1 MSTVTLD
8 FETKSRVDIK
18 KAGAYRYAA
27 DPSTEV
33 LCLSYQIDDGPIKT
47 WAPGLPNPRDLFGA
61 MMYEKGALKAH
72 NAVFERL
79 IWHHVCERLYAWP
92 IVLFSRWRC
101 TMAAAFYRAIPGKL
115 ENAALAL
122 KLTEQKDM
130 AGNKFG
136 IAASKP
142 VKVTAK
148 NPTGWREDIET
159 MERVYLYCEQD
170 VRAEHELDT
179 VVGDL
184 PPGELAVWQLDQEI
198 NDRGI
203 QVDVA
208 AAAACVRIIDKMK
221 ATLHA
226 ELATLT
232 GGAVQTVGQIQKLK
246 EWLDGQGLY
255 TPDLQATTVEAALAE
270 NHPGAVGRVIE
281 IKHTL
286 QSSTAKA
293 QTFLDCVGADGRV
306 RGLMQYHGAAT
317 GRWAGRL
324 AQPHNFKRPSKLFE
338 DVDGDKLIADIMYE
352 DAAYLEMVY
361 GSTNEAVA
369 HALRPIL
376 MAAPDKSLTA
386 GDFSA
391 IEAVVT
397 AAIAGDERKLDVF
410 RSGADP
416 YCVFAEAV
424 FGYAVNKKEHP
435 IERTVGKMGELS
447 FGFGGGV
454 GAWRNFEPKG
464 VESPHTDDDID
475 GYKNMWREQHPYI
488 AGDRELGITGL
499 WRSLEEAALAAIYT
513 KQPSSTHGVTYYW
526 DESGGDWLG
535 CRLASGR
542 TIWYREPRVVEAKMP
557 WTDRYGNAVF
567 KPQMEY
573 WAWKPIK
580 GGWVPVRA
588 WGGHLTENVVQA
600 TARDIM
606 VEAMFRAEAAGHK
619 IVLTVHDEIVT
630 EGDCRADELKRIMEI
645 RPKWAEHWPL
655 KVSAWEGNR
664 YRK

>member
-1 MSTVTLD
+1 MSTATLD
-8 FETKSRVDIK
+8 FETRSRVDIK
-18 KAGAYRYAA
+18 TAGAYRYAA

-33 LCLSYQIDDGPIKT
+33 LCLSYQIDDQPIRT
-47 WAPGLPNPRDLFGA
+47 WIPGLPNPHHLFADGLV
-61 MMYEKGALKAH
+61 LKAH

-79 IWHHVCERLYAWP
+79 IWKHVCQRLYDWP
-92 IVLFSRWRC
+92 AVDFNRWRC

-115 ENAALAL
+115 EKAALAL
-122 KLTEQKDM
+122 GLTEQKDM
-130 AGNKFG
+130 AGNRIG
-136 IAASKP
+136 LSASKP
-142 VKVTAK
+142 VKVTKK

-159 MERVYLYCEQD
+159 LDAVYSYCEQD
-170 VRAEHELDT
+170 VRAERELDM

-184 PPGELAVWQLDQEI
+184 PAGELAVWQLDQRI

-203 QVDVA
+203 QVDVD
-208 AAAACVRIIDKMK
+208 AAAACVRITAGIK
-221 ATLHA
+221 AKLHS
-226 ELATLT
+226 ELEKLT
-232 GGAVQTVGQIQKLK
+232 GGAVKTVGQIQKLK
-246 EWLDGQGLY
+246 AWLAANGCEL
-255 TPDLQATTVEAALAE
+255 PDLQATTIE
-270 NHPGAVGRVIE
+270 NAMANLDGCTDAVARVIE
-281 IKHTL
+281 IKHAL

-324 AQPHNFKRPSKLFE
+324 VQPHNFKRPSKLFE
-338 DVDGDKLIADIMYE
+338 DVDGDTLIADILHE
-352 DAAYLEMVY
+352 DAEYLEMVY

-376 MAAPDKSLTA
+376 TAAPGKTLTA

-410 RSGADP
+410 RSGLDP

-424 FGYAVNKKEHP
+424 FGYPVNKKEHP

-464 VESPHTDDDID
+464 KESSHTDEDIQR
-475 GYKNMWREQHPYI
+475 YKKMWREQHPYI
-488 AGDRELGITGL
+488 AGDRELGVNGL
-499 WRSLEEAALAAIYT
+499 WSDLENAAIAAIT
-513 KQPSSTHGVTYYW
+513 TGRATSTHDVTYYS
-526 DESGGDWLG
+526 DPAGDWLG

-542 TIWYREPRVVEAKMP
+542 TIWYREPRVVEAEMP
-557 WTDRYGNAVF
+557 WTDRNGDPVF
-567 KPQMEY
+567 KLQMEY

-588 WGGHLTENVVQA
+588 WGGHLTENIVQA

-606 VEAMFRAEAAGHK
+606 AEAMFRVEAAQHK
-619 IVLTVHDEIVT
+619 VVLTVHDEIVT
-630 EGDCRADELKRIMEI
+630 EGDCRVSELKAVMEVC
-645 RPKWAEHWPL
+645 PEWASKWPL
-655 KVSAWEGNR
+655 KVSVWEGSR

>member
-1 MSTVTLD
+1 
-8 FETKSRVDIK
+8 
-18 KAGAYRYAA
+18 
-27 DPSTEV
+27 
-33 LCLSYQIDDGPIKT
+33 
-47 WAPGLPNPRDLFGA
+47 
-61 MMYEKGALKAH
+61 
-72 NAVFERL
+72 
-79 IWHHVCERLYAWP
+79 
-92 IVLFSRWRC
+92 
-101 TMAAAFYRAIPGKL
+101 
-115 ENAALAL
+115 
-122 KLTEQKDM
+122 
-130 AGNKFG
+130 
-136 IAASKP
+136 
-142 VKVTAK
+142 
-148 NPTGWREDIET
+148 
-159 MERVYLYCEQD
+159 MERVYLYCAQD

-184 PPGELAVWQLDQEI
+184 PPGELAVWQLDQRI
-198 NDRGI
+198 NDRGVQI
-203 QVDVA
+203 DVA
-208 AAAACVRIIDKMK
+208 AAAACVNITAGVK
-221 ATLHA
+221 AKLHG
-226 ELATLT
+226 ELETLT
-232 GGAVQTVGQIQKLK
+232 GGAVKTVGQIQKLK
-246 EWLDGQGLY
+246 EWLAANGCELS
-255 TPDLQATTVEAALAE
+255 DLQAPTIEGALAE
-270 NHPGAVGRVIE
+270 NFPGAVGRVIA

-306 RGLMQYHGAAT
+306 RGLLQYHGAAT

-324 AQPHNFKRPSKLFE
+324 VQPQNFKRPSKLFE
-338 DVDGDKLIADIMYE
+338 DVDGNTLIADILYG
-352 DAAYLEMVY
+352 DAEYLEMVY
-361 GSTNEAVA
+361 SNTNEAVA
-369 HALRPIL
+369 HAVRPII
-376 MAAPDKSLTA
+376 MAAEGKTLTA

-410 RSGADP
+410 RAGLDP

-424 FGYAVNKKEHP
+424 FGYPVNKKEHP

-464 VESPHTDDDID
+464 KESPHTDEDID
-475 GYKNMWREQHPYI
+475 RYKLMWRKQHPHI
-488 AGDRELGITGL
+488 AGDHELGITGL
-499 WRSLEEAALAAIYT
+499 WRDLEEAALAAINT
-513 KQPSSTHGVTYYW
+513 GEPQSTHGVTYYA
-526 DESGGDWLG
+526 DPKGGWLG

-542 TIWYREPRVVEAKMP
+542 TIWYREPRVVEAEMP
-557 WTDRYGNAVF
+557 WTYRNGDPVF
-567 KPQMEY
+567 KLQMEY

-606 VEAMFRAEAAGHK
+606 VEAMFRVEEFDHE

-630 EGDCRADELKRIMEI
+630 EGDCRASELKEIMEV
-645 RPKWAEHWPL
+645 RPEWAKQWPL